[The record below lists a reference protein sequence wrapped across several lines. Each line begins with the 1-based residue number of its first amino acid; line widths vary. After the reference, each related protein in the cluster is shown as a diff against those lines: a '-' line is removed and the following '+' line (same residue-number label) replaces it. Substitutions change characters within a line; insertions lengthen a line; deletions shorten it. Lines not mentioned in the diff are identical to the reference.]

1 LSKVRDVLKPVTHRV
16 EALKMAILVS
26 IAVGGLLIMYSLDG
40 AIISLS
46 SPDRASSHHT
56 LARGTHGAVG
66 ICLFVLSIAGLGMA
80 AVRAGQ
86 KHQALFAARPT
97 LVIPI
102 LWSTWSPPAG
112 RSRLLAL
119 GVMRH

>member
-1 LSKVRDVLKPVTHRV
+1 VSDVLEPVPHRV
-16 EALKMAILVS
+16 GALKTAILVS
-26 IAVGGLLIMYSLDG
+26 VAVGGLLIMHCFDG

-46 SPDRASSHHT
+46 SSDGAPSHHV
-56 LARGTHGAVG
+56 LAGGTHGAMG
-66 ICLFVLSIAGLGMA
+66 ICLFVLSIAGLAVA
-80 AVRAGQ
+80 AVRAGR
-86 KHQALFAARPT
+86 KHQALFAARPS